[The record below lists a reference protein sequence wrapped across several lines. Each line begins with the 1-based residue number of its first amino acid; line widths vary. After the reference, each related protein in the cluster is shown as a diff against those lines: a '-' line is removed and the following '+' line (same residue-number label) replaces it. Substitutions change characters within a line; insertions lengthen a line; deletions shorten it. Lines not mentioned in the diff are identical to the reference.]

1 MVLMQE
7 LGVII
12 FQMTLAKLL
21 SLYKQ
26 KALLLITGC
35 ILGLLLGLLSFYYIP
50 PKYIATGSF
59 YTARRIETV
68 PSTFSYEGYYA
79 SLASLNYAKTLTAL
93 IESDD
98 MKSRVLKGLEEEVTR
113 KGLRELD
120 RAIRVVKTD
129 SSLVTFQV
137 KHPDPARVQTIWKLT
152 SEELL
157 QISSD
162 INKNGDSKVLPVPVL
177 ESPVVYKGYS
187 SMYFNAIAGAIA
199 GLLTTMLLLGSF
211 FYLKENNG

>member
-1 MVLMQE
+1 
-7 LGVII
+7 
-12 FQMTLAKLL
+12 MTISRLL

-26 KALLLITGC
+26 KVIILITGC
-35 ILGLLLGLLSFYYIP
+35 LVGLLIGISTFYYIP

-68 PSTFSYEGYYA
+68 PSVFSYEGYYA

-98 MKSRVLKGLEEEVTR
+98 VKSKVLAGLKEEVTR

-120 RAIRVVKTD
+120 RAVRVVKTD

-137 KHPDPARVQTIWKLT
+137 RHKDPARVQTIWKLT
-152 SEELL
+152 AAEIQTLSTE
-157 QISSD
+157 
-162 INKNGDSKVLPVPVL
+162 INKNGDSKVIPVPVL
-177 ESPVVYKGYS
+177 KDPVVYKGFS
-187 SMYFNAIAGAIA
+187 NIYFNAAA
-199 GLLTTMLLLGSF
+199 GLLAGLLATVFLFGSY

>member
-1 MVLMQE
+1 
-7 LGVII
+7 
-12 FQMTLAKLL
+12 MTIGKLL

-26 KALLLITGC
+26 KVIFLITGC
-35 ILGLLLGLLSFYYIP
+35 LTGLLLGIAAFYYIP

-68 PSTFSYEGYYA
+68 PSAFSYEGYYA

-98 MKSRVLKGLEEEVTR
+98 VKSKVLAGLKEDVTR

-120 RAIRVVKTD
+120 RAVRVVKTD

-137 KHPDPARVQTIWKLT
+137 RHQDPARVQTIWKLT
-152 SEELL
+152 AEEIQTL
-157 QISSD
+157 SAE
-162 INKNGDSKVLPVPVL
+162 INKNGDSKVIPVPVL
-177 ESPVVYKGYS
+177 KDPVVYKGFS
-187 SMYFNAIAGAIA
+187 NIYFNAAAGFFA
-199 GLLTTMLLLGSF
+199 GLLATVFLLGSY